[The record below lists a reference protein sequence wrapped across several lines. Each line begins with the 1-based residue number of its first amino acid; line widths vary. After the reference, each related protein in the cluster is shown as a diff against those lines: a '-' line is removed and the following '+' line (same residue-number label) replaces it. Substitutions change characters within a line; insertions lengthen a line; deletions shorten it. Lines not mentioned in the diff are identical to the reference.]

1 MQQLDNFQIE
11 KLLGEGS
18 FGQVYL
24 TTRKGDSKKYA
35 TKKLDRKTIDSSDAR
50 KYLENEI
57 LVLQYLNHPNIVKFI
72 DLKKTTNHYYI
83 MMEYANGGELSK
95 NLEKYMDKY
104 NKAFSEEIVQYLMR
118 QIIDAFKYIH
128 GLKKI
133 KKI

>member
-57 LVLQYLNHPNIVKFI
+57 KVLQYLNHPNIVKFI

-95 NLEKYMDKY
+95 NLEKYMEK
-104 NKAFSEEIVQYLMR
+104 
-118 QIIDAFKYIH
+118 
-128 GLKKI
+128 
-133 KKI
+133 